1 MQNIFNILTGK
12 WVKNFNRLT
21 KMRKRGVFGDKMS
34 QKAPDFETSK
44 MVLMGKYSGNLCN
57 FAKKQ

>member
-1 MQNIFNILTGK
+1 MH
-12 WVKNFNRLT
+12 
-21 KMRKRGVFGDKMS
+21 KRGIFGDKMS

-57 FAKKQ
+57 FAKKQKEIVEI